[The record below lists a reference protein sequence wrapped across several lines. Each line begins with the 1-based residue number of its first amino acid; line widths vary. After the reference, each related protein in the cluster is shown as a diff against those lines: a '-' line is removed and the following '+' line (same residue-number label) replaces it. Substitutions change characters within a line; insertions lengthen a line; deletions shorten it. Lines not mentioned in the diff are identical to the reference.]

1 MSPQQGL
8 RHRMKEEQHSQRS
21 QAQRPV
27 QQVRRL
33 SAVRGKQ

>member
-8 RHRMKEEQHSQRS
+8 RHRKKEEQHSQRS
-21 QAQRPV
+21 QARPV